1 MGKLNFH
8 LAKSKRKEKEEGWGE
23 KGNRKEGEEQGVI
36 VSVGVKIKSPS
47 TAITEQS
54 SEKS

>member
-8 LAKSKRKEKEEGWGE
+8 MAKSTRKEKEEGGGE

-54 SEKS
+54 PEKS